1 LTVWEPPYL
10 ALHRSG
16 ELRRRARHALASL
29 ATCELC
35 PRACRVD
42 RLAGQT
48 GACRSGAEAVIA
60 SWNLHHWEEPPI
72 SGTRGSGTI
81 FFSGCTGK
89 CVFCQNYPISHL
101 GNGQTV
107 SAERLAGMMLSLQ
120 RRGCHNINFVT
131 PTHYMP
137 QIVEALDIA
146 AGAGLRIP
154 IVYNCGGYESLE
166 ALRLL
171 DGIVDIY
178 MPDIKYSDEGPARR
192 FSGAPDYFKHACAA
206 IKEMQRQVG
215 VLEADADG
223 IAVRGLLI
231 RHLVLPNGLAGSRR
245 SLEFIA
251 REISPDTFVS
261 VMEQYFPAHK
271 ALSDPDISRR
281 ITREEYREVV
291 GMVDEFGLTNGWIQ
305 GDGW

>member
-1 LTVWEPPYL
+1 MREASYTKLRT
-10 ALHRSG
+10 SG
-16 ELRRRARHALASL
+16 ELARRAERAKAMLESCA
-29 ATCELC
+29 LC
-35 PRACRVD
+35 PRECGANRLGGETGVCGAGARARV
-42 RLAGQT
+42 
-48 GACRSGAEAVIA
+48 S
-60 SWNLHHWEEPPI
+60 SHNSHHGEEPPI
-72 SGTRGSGTI
+72 SGFNGSGTI
-81 FFSGCTGK
+81 FLTHCNLK
-89 CVFCQNYPISHL
+89 CIFCQNYPISHL

-107 SAERLAGMMLSLQ
+107 SAEQLAGMMLSLQ

-171 DGIVDIY
+171 DGIVDVY

-305 GDGW
+305 GDG